1 MATKPAEEALDML
14 KYQTWFLK
22 VSIHCEGCKKKVK
35 KVLQS
40 IDGVYKT
47 EVDSHRHKVTVT
59 GNVDAQTLIKK
70 LVRSGKHAELWPENY
85 ENKEKRSGKSNNND
99 KQKSPKDVQEVGND
113 GHHQKSTPAENP
125 ETDAKTSSGNRG
137 DDQNSDAESD
147 DAGEESAAPVAA
159 AASGVGS
166 GKNKKKK
173 KKKKRP
179 NGNSNNGA
187 NGAESGGVPA
197 DTGSSVAALYSA
209 PPMPL
214 MIQSPPQPHVYPY
227 PPMHYPPPP
236 AYGINY
242 RTAYPSA
249 SESYYT
255 HPMHDH
261 IHYYQNRY
269 QPPAPPSDPIN
280 EYGDDDNETG
290 CSVM

>member
-1 MATKPAEEALDML
+1 M
-14 KYQTWFLK
+14 
-22 VSIHCEGCKKKVK
+22 
-35 KVLQS
+35 
-40 IDGVYKT
+40 
-47 EVDSHRHKVTVT
+47 
-59 GNVDAQTLIKK
+59 DAQTLIKK

-99 KQKSPKDVQEVGND
+99 KQKSPKDVQEVGDD

-125 ETDAKTSSGNRG
+125 ETDAKTSSGNGG

-159 AASGVGS
+159 ATSGDGS
-166 GKNKKKK
+166 GKNKKKKK

-209 PPMPL
+209 PPIPL
-214 MIQSPPQPHVYPY
+214 MIQSPPPPDVYPY

-261 IHYYQNRY
+261 VQYYYQNRY